1 MAVKILN
8 EQQKESVVNLFA
20 EGKSKSLIA
29 RHFGVS
35 SDTITRVLKENP
47 TQIYTPGPGSQ
58 LTYDWVFADKIIIDP
73 KLNTSIA
80 CHTVCINNPKDRDMF
95 TKSCDL
101 SIPGVIRI
109 GKLKSKSNIYAYNC
123 SKEQKAEDIGNY
135 IVNLPKKSTMNLDF
149 AISKNP
155 KKVVEKIKEDLE
167 SLVWNA
173 NSKFIS
179 ITVGTKTYNAG
190 KDHEN
195 FMDALSELSKAMEA
209 VAKDDVKTER
219 KHVQKALDLINTKRA
234 IKSYTKGHIKIE
246 GSTLYYKD
254 LIIDSGLT
262 RKIISNMKEG
272 KDFEFLLPFLENLML
287 NPSRKAVMR
296 LYDFLMATDIEITSD
311 GHFIAWKVV
320 RNNYLDCHSG
330 TFDNSPGKRVEV
342 PRNTVD
348 EDDNRTCSSGL
359 HVCSKSYIP
368 AFGGSKSRVVSVK
381 VHPRDVVSIP
391 VDYNDAK
398 MRTCGYT
405 VLEDVTS
412 KFKI

>member
-1 MAVKILN
+1 MSVKILN
-8 EQQKESVVNLFA
+8 QQQKETVFNLFV
-20 EGKSKSLIA
+20 EGKSKALIA
-29 RHFGVS
+29 RHFNVS

-47 TQIYTPGPGSQ
+47 TQIYTPEPGSQ

-73 KLNTSIA
+73 KLNTSIT
-80 CHTVCINNPKDRDMF
+80 CDKVCINNPKERDMF
-95 TKSCDL
+95 SQSCDL
-101 SIPGVIRI
+101 AIPGIIRI
-109 GKLKSKSNIYAYNC
+109 GKLKSKDTIYAYNC
-123 SKEQKAEDIGNY
+123 SDKQTAEDINNY
-135 IVNLPKKSTMNLDF
+135 IIDLFKKSTSGVDF
-149 AISKNP
+149 KNSKKNT
-155 KKVVEKIKEDLE
+155 EKTKDILE
-167 SLVWNA
+167 NLVWNA

-195 FMDALSELSKAMEA
+195 FKDALSELSKAMEA
-209 VAKDDVKTER
+209 VSKGDSKTEH

-234 IKSYTKGHIKIE
+234 IKSYTQGHIKIE

-254 LIIDSGLT
+254 LVIDSGLT

-272 KDFEFLLPFLENLML
+272 KDFKFLLPFLENLML

-296 LYDFLMATDIEITSD
+296 LYDFLMATDIEITAD

-320 RNNYLDCHSG
+320 RDNYLDCHSG

-368 AFGGSKSRVVSVK
+368 SFGGSKSRVVSVK

-405 VLEDVTS
+405 VLEDVTD
-412 KFKI
+412 KFKK